1 MRATELT
8 RTQSDSPSGPRSP
21 ISQPPRR
28 SRGGRPP
35 TSGGSPLRGLREM
48 APKPPEP
55 VRVEPPEWRLL
66 AGAGIALAIGV
77 TLFVQLAHSGVGST
91 DTVLTA
97 ASQPAPTPVPRPA
110 SSAESPVV
118 VSARNALSA
127 WGRFAISGDLS
138 DVSPYFAADGPQYS
152 RFEREAPGLSAHPLG
167 VPAYSFDFPNPTIIP
182 VRADRI
188 IVRGTITFTR
198 AGEQVRTFYWDL
210 KMQWSDSEQR
220 WLVWTVV
227 PTRG

>member
-8 RTQSDSPSGPRSP
+8 RMQSESPSGPRSP
-21 ISQPPRR
+21 VSQPPRR
-28 SRGGRPP
+28 SGGRRPP
-35 TSGGSPLRGLREM
+35 PSGGSPLRGLREM

-55 VRVEPPEWRLL
+55 VRVEPAKRRLL

-77 TLFVQLAHSGVGST
+77 ALSVQLAHSGVGST
-91 DTVLTA
+91 DTAQTA
-97 ASQPAPTPVPRPA
+97 ASQPAPTRAPRPA
-110 SSAESPVV
+110 APAEPPVV
-118 VSARNALSA
+118 VAARNALSA
-127 WGRFAISGDLS
+127 WGRFAVSGDLS
-138 DVSPYFAADGPQYS
+138 DVSPYFTADGPQYW
-152 RFEREAPGLSAHPLG
+152 RFERNAPRLSAHPLG
-167 VPAYSFDFPNPTIIP
+167 APAYSFDFPNPAIVP
-182 VRADRI
+182 VRADRV

-210 KMQWSDSEQR
+210 KMQWSESEQR